1 MGIVSGLRDRL
12 AETRHRAG
20 QPEPADQDDAPL
32 PRDDASLPQDTPAT
46 GESAEETTRQ
56 GALQAQLKLLQG
68 EMELERLGNDKRTL
82 ILTNKRVVYLSR
94 EGNTSR
100 AAVAFMHDI
109 VSARMR
115 RSRHN
120 KLFPAAGIGL
130 AVVALLWS
138 LVSGLG
144 NGFDS
149 PTMAIVLIADM
160 ILVLGCLVLYQ
171 ASAFAIIVFKTA
183 NDEIVFS
190 LGREDNMYRFINR
203 WLELKDAV
211 S

>member
-12 AETRHRAG
+12 AETRHRSG
-20 QPEPADQDDAPL
+20 QPEPAEQDDAPL
-32 PRDDASLPQDTPAT
+32 PHDTPAPV
-46 GESAEETTRQ
+46 EPAEETTRQ
-56 GALQAQLKLLQG
+56 GALQAHLKLLQD

-100 AAVAFMHDI
+100 AAVAFLHDI

-130 AVVALLWS
+130 AVVALIWS

-190 LGREDNMYRFINR
+190 LGREDNMYRFVNR
-203 WLELKDAV
+203 WLELKDAA